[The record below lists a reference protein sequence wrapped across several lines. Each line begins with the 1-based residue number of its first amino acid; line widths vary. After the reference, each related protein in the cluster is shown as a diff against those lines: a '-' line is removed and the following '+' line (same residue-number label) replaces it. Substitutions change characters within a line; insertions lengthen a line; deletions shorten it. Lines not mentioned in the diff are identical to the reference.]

1 VRFADVGETD
11 AAMAAFHA
19 RGIVEQMCGAEVL
32 GAVRLDAAL
41 FTFDGGLVRKARD
54 TVFHSLS
61 LEGTH
66 MHLVIFTVATHNYS
80 FSLSIPGRYH

>member
-1 VRFADVGETD
+1 VRFADIFEAD
-11 AAMAAFHA
+11 AAMAALHA
-19 RGIVEQMCGAEVL
+19 GGIVEQMGSAEVL

-41 FTFDGGLVRKARD
+41 FTFDGGLVGKALD
-54 TVFHSLS
+54 TVIQPLGF
-61 LEGTH
+61 EGTH